1 MMYSENEKKLKALFW
16 TKLILFLVGIHS
28 ILLGLFIYFFTD
40 VFYKIFFDVTVEN
53 IFFVRQSGV
62 FLFLAGVFY
71 LYPLINLKNLYHM
84 ILLVVF
90 SKIVAVIFLISNAP
104 LTKSQVM
111 IYLAAFFDGL
121 MAVVLVGA
129 YFSLIKMNKAF
140 AKKSILSEESARV
153 KEAA

>member
-1 MMYSENEKKLKALFW
+1 MKYSETEKKLKSLFW
-16 TKLILFLVGIHS
+16 EKLILFLVGMHS

-71 LYPLINLKNLYHM
+71 LYPLINFKNLYKM

-90 SKIVAVIFLISNAP
+90 SKIVAVIFLISNAAF
-104 LTKSQVM
+104 TKSQVM

-121 MAVVLVGA
+121 MAVALVGV
-129 YFSLIKMNKAF
+129 YFRLKMITAS
-140 AKKSILSEESARV
+140 AKKSILSEERASV